1 MLRDGD
7 PAVVPCMRYECC
19 REMVLLCVVNGTGM
33 APCESIHPL
42 LLVLLVLRRRGA
54 QSYT

>member
-33 APCESIHPL
+33 APCESIYPL